1 MSDAAAPPGLD
12 LPQVEAWC
20 ATHLGAAPP
29 LDVTSVGVG
38 QSNLTYRVVDRT
50 GRAWALRR
58 PPTGPLRPTAHDV
71 VREARILRC
80 VAGGP
85 PVPVVAGVCEDV
97 AVTGAPFYVMD
108 FVEGVVLDG
117 DDAAA
122 TLDPDAR
129 ARFGEA
135 CVDALVAVHEV
146 PPERAGL
153 RVRRPD
159 GEPYVVRQLR
169 RWRSQVVDTGAPAPD
184 GLLDVHDLLAA
195 RVPPEAGAGIVHGD
209 FRPGNLVVARDGSVA
224 AVLDW
229 ELCTSGDVLTDVGW
243 LTAWWRGARFGSW
256 GPQGLPGFDGA
267 EALAARY
274 AARTGR
280 ADALE
285 HLATYEAFAL
295 WRLACIAHGVHLRF
309 AGGQMGAA
317 PESLDALAER
327 PRVLVE
333 AAADLLS

>member
-108 FVEGVVLDG
+108 YLEGRIVSHSALRALDRQERGKGELSAIQEVERD
-117 DDAAA
+117 
-122 TLDPDAR
+122 
-129 ARFGEA
+129 FGT
-135 CVDALVAVHEV
+135 
-146 PPERAGL
+146 
-153 RVRRPD
+153 
-159 GEPYVVRQLR
+159 
-169 RWRSQVVDTGAPAPD
+169 QVVSIVSLNDVIAYLEETGAHAE
-184 GLLDVHDLLAA
+184 HMASI
-195 RVPPEAGAGIVHGD
+195 RQYRESYGIG
-209 FRPGNLVVARDGSVA
+209 
-224 AVLDW
+224 
-229 ELCTSGDVLTDVGW
+229 
-243 LTAWWRGARFGSW
+243 
-256 GPQGLPGFDGA
+256 
-267 EALAARY
+267 
-274 AARTGR
+274 
-280 ADALE
+280 
-285 HLATYEAFAL
+285 
-295 WRLACIAHGVHLRF
+295 
-309 AGGQMGAA
+309 
-317 PESLDALAER
+317 
-327 PRVLVE
+327 
-333 AAADLLS
+333 